1 MDLPGSRAEAQPA
14 AAPST
19 AAAQPQPQGAE
30 AVQPEPS
37 QTSTTGAGWQHSYA
51 ADPANSPRATWAGT
65 ANAEGVKEAERAAA
79 DGPDSRPDGFPV
91 MQALLCEERLDF
103 QHVFED
109 SAPGMPWARVSFQV
123 CKNPPSACFQVEA
136 KNQQYLFRVL
146 MHDVSPLL
154 LLSGV
159 TQHAKRL
166 YSMQPPVQPDLN
178 CPSRNPMLVMC
189 TLVNMA

>member
-1 MDLPGSRAEAQPA
+1 MDLPGSRVEAQPA

-19 AAAQPQPQGAE
+19 AAAAPQSQGAE

-37 QTSTTGAGWQHSYA
+37 HNSTTGAGWQHSYA
-51 ADPANSPRATWAGT
+51 ADPAANSPRSTWAGT

-79 DGPDSRPDGFPV
+79 DAPDSRPDGFLV

-123 CKNPPSACFQVEA
+123 CLHPPSACF
-136 KNQQYLFRVL
+136 
-146 MHDVSPLL
+146 P
-154 LLSGV
+154 SGG
-159 TQHAKRL
+159 
-166 YSMQPPVQPDLN
+166 
-178 CPSRNPMLVMC
+178 
-189 TLVNMA
+189 